1 MALLQ
6 AFIHSMQLC
15 SKCKQCNR
23 AESVRNVLGAQ
34 NPTDTQHNSNPFNI
48 DVLRQPLQALC
59 RGVSLWWSHHVLL
72 RRARTG
78 RHKASAA
85 LWELLTWEEATKHKR
100 EQHEDACHGH
110 GEVLPGSAGG
120 CRCSAPEMV
129 PPRLPANIYKRGVR
143 TVGLEHGAAS
153 WICQR
158 HNEAGNIYWGPDLQV
173 MVCVSQAIDF
183 GWTLG

>member
-1 MALLQ
+1 MCWE
-6 AFIHSMQLC
+6 H
-15 SKCKQCNR
+15 R
-23 AESVRNVLGAQ
+23 
-34 NPTDTQHNSNPFNI
+34 TQQTPSTTVI
-48 DVLRQPLQALC
+48 RLILMYWGSLC
-59 RGVSLWWSHHVLL
+59 RHFVGESLSDGHHHVLL

-85 LWELLTWEEATKHKR
+85 LWELLTWEEATKHER
-100 EQHEDACHGH
+100 EQHEDTCHGH